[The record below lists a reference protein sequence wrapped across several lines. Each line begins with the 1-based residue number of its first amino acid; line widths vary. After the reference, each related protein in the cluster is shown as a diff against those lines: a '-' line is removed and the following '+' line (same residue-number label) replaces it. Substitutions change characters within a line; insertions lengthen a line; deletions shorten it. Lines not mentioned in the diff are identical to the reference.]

1 MLKQILINGGFKI
14 GTQIISLLS
23 TIFIAR
29 ILGASVIGEYNF
41 AISLIVIFKVFII
54 NSLASTNIYFI
65 NKNENDSITSQNTL
79 VFVSY
84 ILFIVYAIL
93 LTIYAYFNF
102 YDQNINL
109 FYVIISLLVAEL
121 IGLKFIT
128 SRSYYN
134 ANLNQYKAAF
144 PEFIRT
150 LLTKT
155 FQIITVFAF
164 KDILGL
170 ALSVFLATIFLLPI
184 LVRSYSP
191 ILSFKFPTT
200 FFLSNYLKKS
210 LHFSTN
216 TLTKL
221 VPQQLDKIILE
232 TCVSFTFIG
241 YYTIG
246 QKIGNTIEMLTMSIG
261 IVLFPFFTKLSQ
273 NLDTKKTII
282 IASNLMNISFNII
295 FFFLFVTS
303 FFAADILVFVFGD
316 EYILS
321 IFSMNIYILIGIVSI
336 LLMPFNNIGLGFGE
350 LKKISRINI
359 ISFIGFI
366 FLALYISQMD
376 IEEIYIINLMSII
389 RLISYLFLSVFFIT
403 YCNKLLSFNFTKNLI
418 LLCVHILL
426 FILFNYLIIIIK
438 LNLVLLLLFYTFSYY
453 LLNILFGESP
463 MITYR
468 IIKMRLKK

>member
-359 ISFIGFI
+359 ISFI
-366 FLALYISQMD
+366 
-376 IEEIYIINLMSII
+376 
-389 RLISYLFLSVFFIT
+389 
-403 YCNKLLSFNFTKNLI
+403 
-418 LLCVHILL
+418 
-426 FILFNYLIIIIK
+426 
-438 LNLVLLLLFYTFSYY
+438 
-453 LLNILFGESP
+453 
-463 MITYR
+463 
-468 IIKMRLKK
+468 